1 MCSDQRHFCSTWG
14 NGTYTHRAGVMVHC
28 LARKRKSQPRAR
40 NKMADRF
47 VCRDEKQNP
56 AGTHNCAC
64 KEGFNQMVLYPTE
77 VTNLLL

>member
-1 MCSDQRHFCSTWG
+1 
-14 NGTYTHRAGVMVHC
+14 
-28 LARKRKSQPRAR
+28 
-40 NKMADRF
+40 MADRF

-77 VTNLLL
+77 VTNLLLQYQ